1 MKRPLIVLL
10 TGLVVL
16 IGITLAGGAF
26 AQSATDLQEK
36 AKAAGE
42 ALKEKMA
49 KPGDQKTAQPAPATD
64 QKAQAPGQKEAAVH
78 KEGPCWQILQTCK
91 SAGFVE
97 GRAAKGYGLYAD
109 CVNPIMQHKTVVPGA
124 TKPLPP
130 VDPKT
135 VADCKKRDPAFGVGP
150 VGSRKPK

>member
-10 TGLVVL
+10 TGLIVL
-16 IGITLAGGAF
+16 VGIALTGGAF

-42 ALKEKMA
+42 TMKEKMA
-49 KPGDQKTAQPAPATD
+49 KPGDQKAAQPAPATD
-64 QKAQAPGQKEAAVH
+64 QKAQAPGKKEAH
-78 KEGPCWQILQTCK
+78 KEGPCREILQTCR

-97 GRAAKGYGLYAD
+97 GKSTKGYGLYVD

-135 VADCKKRDPAFGVGP
+135 VADCKKRDPAFGAGP
-150 VGSRKPK
+150 VGSGKPK